1 MQVTDYSKVEF
12 SPLSYFLSEMDGQ
25 VYGVRVYTASGYL
38 LATIPVICRIS
49 HYASA
54 YIDSMAQYNGTV
66 KIDKDNI
73 IYSPRILAGKY
84 EGANVGQKV
93 FTGVA
98 LGDYGGKDTEPSMR
112 LAGIY
117 GFNKGT

>member
-1 MQVTDYSKVEF
+1 LGVKNDDVKAQVFLRNFGTLTACSIKYTNDMHPQKVTDYSKVELT
-12 SPLSYFLSEMDGQ
+12 PLSYFLSEMDGQ
-25 VYGVRVYTASGYL
+25 VYGVRVYTVYGYL

-84 EGANVGQKV
+84 DDV
-93 FTGVA
+93 
-98 LGDYGGKDTEPSMR
+98 D
-112 LAGIY
+112 AG
-117 GFNKGT
+117 

>member
-1 MQVTDYSKVEF
+1 LGVKNDDVKAQVFLRNFGTLTACSIKYTNNMHPQKVTDYSKVELT
-12 SPLSYFLSEMDGQ
+12 PLSYFLSEMDGQ
-25 VYGVRVYTASGYL
+25 VYGVRVYTVYGYL

-84 EGANVGQKV
+84 DDV
-93 FTGVA
+93 
-98 LGDYGGKDTEPSMR
+98 D
-112 LAGIY
+112 AG
-117 GFNKGT
+117 